1 MKKTRI
7 FDDAVDKNVA
17 KVVVF
22 ADTNKDLFYDAEFV
36 NKVPVEDGLNLFAKG
51 VVCLYNG
58 SYYAPVSCTEA
69 GVISFGI

>member
-1 MKKTRI
+1 MKKI

-22 ADTNKDLFYDAEFV
+22 ADTNKDLFYDAEFTEE
-36 NKVPVEDGLNLFAKG
+36 VPDKDGLNLFVKG

-58 SYYAPVSCTEA
+58 SYYAPVSCTSA
-69 GVISFGI
+69 GAISFGI